1 MARRGSV
8 EDITRT
14 DEVPTLGSAN
24 YATTSNGASMNEDG
38 TINMLDVE
46 TAMNDPGKAQG
57 DLVRAQRE
65 DFEARFKP
73 LEKKLMEEL
82 SKTPEE
88 EAQKAAENMTA
99 QHAVTRASFQRDL
112 SRSGTALTARQ
123 TQAIEGKRGLN
134 EARSMSNAKNTT
146 RRNVRETNMERTAE
160 MIGIGRGIAQSA
172 NQNLNTASGLQ
183 AQRDQA
189 NANMQAQQ
197 GQQDAQMAGA
207 ALAIVA
213 MVV

>member
-1 MARRGSV
+1 MARKGSI

-65 DFEARFKP
+65 DFDKRFKP
-73 LEKKLMEEL
+73 LEKKLMAEL

-88 EAQKAAENMTA
+88 EAQKAADNMTA
-99 QHAVTRASFQRDL
+99 QQAVTRASFQRDL

-172 NQNLNTASGLQ
+172 NQNLNTATGLQ

-189 NANMQAQQ
+189 NANMASQQA
-197 GQQDAQMAGA
+197 QQDAQMAGA

>member
-1 MARRGSV
+1 
-8 EDITRT
+8 
-14 DEVPTLGSAN
+14 
-24 YATTSNGASMNEDG
+24 
-38 TINMLDVE
+38 
-46 TAMNDPGKAQG
+46 
-57 DLVRAQRE
+57 
-65 DFEARFKP
+65 
-73 LEKKLMEEL
+73 
-82 SKTPEE
+82 
-88 EAQKAAENMTA
+88 
-99 QHAVTRASFQRDL
+99 
-112 SRSGTALTARQ
+112 
-123 TQAIEGKRGLN
+123 
-134 EARSMSNAKNTT
+134 
-146 RRNVRETNMERTAE
+146 MERTAE

>member
-1 MARRGSV
+1 
-8 EDITRT
+8 
-14 DEVPTLGSAN
+14 
-24 YATTSNGASMNEDG
+24 
-38 TINMLDVE
+38 
-46 TAMNDPGKAQG
+46 MNDPGKAQG

-65 DFEARFKP
+65 DFDARFKP
-73 LEKKLMEEL
+73 LEKKLMAEL

-88 EAQKAAENMTA
+88 EAQKAADNMA
-99 QHAVTRASFQRDL
+99 SQHAVTRASFQRDL

-172 NQNLNTASGLQ
+172 NQNLNTATGLQ
-183 AQRDQA
+183 AQREQA
-189 NANMQAQQ
+189 NANRDAQQ
-197 GQQDAQMAGA
+197 AQQDAQMAGA

>member
-65 DFEARFKP
+65 DFDARFKP
-73 LEKKLMEEL
+73 LEKKLMAEL

-88 EAQKAAENMTA
+88 EAQKAADNMA
-99 QHAVTRASFQRDL
+99 SQHAVTRASFQRDL

-172 NQNLNTASGLQ
+172 NQNLNTATGLQ
-183 AQRDQA
+183 AQREQA
-189 NANMQAQQ
+189 NANRDAQQ
-197 GQQDAQMAGA
+197 AQQDAQMAGA

>member
-65 DFEARFKP
+65 DFDARFKP

-88 EAQKAAENMTA
+88 EAQKAADNMA
-99 QHAVTRASFQRDL
+99 SQHAVTRASFQRDL

-172 NQNLNTASGLQ
+172 NQNLNTATGLQ
-183 AQRDQA
+183 AQREQA
-189 NANMQAQQ
+189 NANRDAQQ
-197 GQQDAQMAGA
+197 AQQDAQMAGA